1 MTTHPSRVCRIATG
15 LTLAVVV
22 LLIATVAV
30 PRGCAPMSIREES
43 KSAGFNGS
51 FEIERSGL
59 PVNWS
64 IHYPPLKNKDVEVSL
79 DPAHAADGNQSMK
92 LTVHR
97 VAGDGWRSPGL
108 FQVVP
113 ASALHTYKL
122 TFWLKGQAGEA
133 SVFVR
138 SENPKVSPPPVKRRI
153 RSEELDPNTWRQFE
167 CLYTVP
173 DGYQNIRFELD
184 IVRPGVIWID
194 DVRIQEMQDE

>member
-1 MTTHPSRVCRIATG
+1 VWRIATG
-15 LTLAVVV
+15 LILAVVV
-22 LLIATVAV
+22 LLIATVTLR
-30 PRGCAPMSIREES
+30 RGCAPMSIREES

-59 PVNWS
+59 PVNWYF
-64 IHYPPLKNKDVEVSL
+64 HYPPLKNKDVEVYL
-79 DPAHAADGNQSMK
+79 DPGNAADGNQSMK

-97 VAGDGWRSPGL
+97 VAGSGWRSPGL

-122 TFWLKGQAGEA
+122 TFWLKGQAGEV
-133 SVFVR
+133 SVF
-138 SENPKVSPPPVKRRI
+138 
-153 RSEELDPNTWRQFE
+153 PNTWRQFE